1 MEVYSISESEWKIM
15 NVLWEQPDLEL
26 SDIVEN
32 LKDNEWSYS
41 TIKTLLKRLVDK
53 GVVIA
58 DKTSGRNFKYKAAVE
73 EQECKIKEAKSFLAK
88 VFDSS
93 LSMFVSTLVKE
104 SNLSQKDE
112 DELMKIIN
120 KMEDGD

>member
-1 MEVYSISESEWKIM
+1 MKVYSISESEWKIM

-58 DKTSGRNFKYKAAVE
+58 DKTSGRNFKYKPAVE